1 MLHMW
6 WNLLMLVA
14 PFPRTLSRFFQK
26 FQVVRKNSII
36 PQSNPVVWGV
46 GAQPCLQKAVQKV
59 CSEAEKLQPLGYWWY
74 RCRMNTKGSAGKLY
88 LVFYIGAEYMQSKVG
103 EELVKRAWG
112 SSSGRTGRKQIQNYQ
127 KKTMY
132 LRTRS
137 EAGWHSSLSVP
148 T

>member
-1 MLHMW
+1 
-6 WNLLMLVA
+6 
-14 PFPRTLSRFFQK
+14 
-26 FQVVRKNSII
+26 
-36 PQSNPVVWGV
+36 
-46 GAQPCLQKAVQKV
+46 
-59 CSEAEKLQPLGYWWY
+59 
-74 RCRMNTKGSAGKLY
+74 MNTKGPAGKLY

-137 EAGWHSSLSVP
+137 EAG
-148 T
+148 